1 MRKPL
6 ILFISHFITFLFAE
20 DLSYNASITS
30 KFGDSYNFYSYS
42 ENRLDL
48 NIFYKDVQSW
58 IQYEYSNP
66 PEIGFTMNDI
76 RKFRIE
82 YVRDDFTIKVGD
94 IYEIWGRGLLLNQI
108 DEQSTNFD
116 NGIRGMYFGYSNGSL
131 TASHI
136 NGNSDIWLFG
146 TDDREP
152 YFKNSHSV
160 NANQVQ
166 YDWNNFSLG
175 LTQLN
180 SNEEHQYEYEQEL
193 TTADVNHKLKGI
205 YGSWM
210 LNNADLS
217 FEYVDKKST
226 KKISNGIPHDSLKN
240 GYGLYGNL
248 NVYLGNWGL
257 STEYKRY
264 SFDRGHTDFTA
275 DDYGNRIGFQMMP
288 TLGREQN
295 STLLGRVVHQYNYN
309 DERGFQVEV
318 NGALP
323 LGHTLTAQYSRL
335 SRNNEW
341 LSNMP
346 TDWSGQEIDGF
357 LPSSKKSALP
367 YWESYQEISGYHL
380 NDKLFFRIGHGFNE
394 EILGLIWYFDG
405 MQTDDNSFWTYDT
418 TYDSTYYNY
427 GIIQEIIDSNFVES
441 FSDPY
446 GVESKLWQES
456 RAMTFPFEL
465 SYLFDNGYSIGL
477 NYEYQ
482 ERVKRNVSK
491 GNAKTFKYSD
501 STWSLINPDNPN
513 TFVTDYSTQFSDGIK
528 QYDTQFNRMIS
539 LTLSKAS
546 KWSVT
551 LSHDQTNAFE
561 AWQQID
567 TYYNP
572 LEALVFGDL
581 KYFTGERDKTNPP
594 GFVQRRWLSMEVAYN
609 MSSSQRISVMYG
621 SIQGGLFCS
630 NGICRQIAPFCDG
643 LKVTYSAIF

>member
-1 MRKPL
+1 MKIFFGLLL
-6 ILFISHFITFLFAE
+6 IASTVVAA
-20 DLSYNASITS
+20 DLEYNAAITAVY
-30 KFGDSYNFYSYS
+30 GDDYNFYSYS
-42 ENRLDL
+42 ENRMDL

-94 IYEIWGRGLLLNQI
+94 IYEFWGRGLVLNQI
-108 DEQSTNFD
+108 DDQSTNYD
-116 NGIRGMYFGYSNGSL
+116 NGTRGIFLGYSNNALSIN
-131 TASHI
+131 HI
-136 NGNSDIWLFG
+136 NGNTGIWLIG
-146 TDDREP
+146 LDPRIP
-152 YFKNSHSV
+152 HYKNSH
-160 NANQVQ
+160 NITANQIQ
-166 YDWNNFSLG
+166 YDWSSVTLG
-175 LTQLN
+175 LTQLR
-180 SNEEHQYEYEQEL
+180 SNEIHQKLYGDAY
-193 TTADVNHKLKGI
+193 VNHKLNGV
-205 YGSWM
+205 YGSW
-210 LNNADLS
+210 LINNADVF

-226 KKISNGIPHDSLKN
+226 EKISDGISHDSLKN

-264 SFDRGHTDFTA
+264 SFDRSHTDFTA

-323 LGHTLTAQYSRL
+323 LDHTLTAQYSHL

-341 LSNMP
+341 LSNTP
-346 TDWSGQEIDGF
+346 TDWLEQEIDGF

-367 YWESYQEISGYHL
+367 YWESYQEISGYHF
-380 NDKLFFRIGHGFNE
+380 NDKLFFRIGYGINE
-394 EILGLIWYFDG
+394 EILKLDWYYDG
-405 MQTDDNSFWTYDT
+405 MQTDMLIDSYWNYDT
-418 TYDSTYYNY
+418 TAIPYGDGTYYYFIDST
-427 GIIQEIIDSNFVES
+427 GVMDTS
-441 FSDPY
+441 FTDPY
-446 GVESKLWQES
+446 SVESKLWQEGRS
-456 RAMTFPFEL
+456 ITFPFEL
-465 SYLFDNGYSIGL
+465 SYLFDNGYSIEL
-477 NYEYQ
+477 NCEYQ
-482 ERVKRNVSK
+482 ERVKRNVSQ
-491 GNAKTFKYSD
+491 GNATTLNYSD
-501 STWSLINPDNPN
+501 STWSLINPDNPD
-513 TFVTDYSTQFSDGIK
+513 TFFTDYSTQFSDGIK

-539 LTLSKAS
+539 LTLSKAP

-561 AWQQID
+561 GPQQID
-567 TYYNP
+567 PYYNP

-594 GFVQRRWLSMEVAYN
+594 DFVQKRWLSMEVAYN

-630 NGICRQIAPFCDG
+630 NGICRQIAPFNDG